1 MTALRIIRHTDE
13 LTSRDARPGTY
24 ALLFRCD
31 APSEFRVGRLGMLH
45 LEPGW
50 YVYVGSAFG
59 PGGVRGRL
67 LHHLRPSP
75 RPHWHVDYLK
85 RHAVLEEAW
94 FVCSRR
100 VWEHR
105 WAAFFAV
112 ARGARLPMP
121 GFGSSDCD
129 CAAHLVGF
137 HRCPDFAGLQR
148 LCR

>member
-1 MTALRIIRHTDE
+1 MAALHTIRHADE
-13 LTSRDARPGTY
+13 LTARDALPGTY
-24 ALLFRCD
+24 ALVFHCT
-31 APSEFRVGRLGMLH
+31 AAEFPVGRLGTLR
-45 LEPGW
+45 LAPGW

-85 RHAVLEEAW
+85 QFAELEEVW

-105 WAAFFAV
+105 WAHFFSA
-112 ARGARLPMP
+112 ARGARLPMA
-121 GFGSSDCD
+121 GFGSSDCK

-137 HRCPDFAGLQR
+137 RRRPAMDGLRR